1 MDMIDPQY
9 TYLIAN
15 ALSSEKLARE
25 SAEKALSE
33 LAVGNPT
40 KFLINLASELADE
53 GKPTP
58 SRQMAAALMKNF
70 ITINEKSKQIWI
82 NLENNSKD
90 QIKNLILSTL
100 ASQDKYVRK
109 AAGLV
114 IAAICKVDLPLTEKW
129 PSLVSSLCS
138 NSYNEN
144 LNIRLAA
151 IESLGYMCEELNNKA
166 IDAFSVDSILT
177 ALIKNITEKQVID
190 DILFT
195 ALNAFLHCLP
205 LAEKNFSKPNELEII
220 MNALFEVCSNS
231 MSKDFILEKVS
242 QILID
247 ICEIYYDYIG
257 NFIVKISEYAIWVVS
272 GFFVLK
278 FLNNNKIFF
287 LQISHYKITI
297 KNIKLIAVLFRD
309 AFIF

>member
-1 MDMIDPQY
+1 MIDPQY
-9 TYLIAN
+9 SQLIIS
-15 ALSSEKLARE
+15 ALSSEKNVRE

-33 LAVGNPT
+33 LAVDNPP
-40 KFLINLASELADE
+40 KFLFSLASELADE
-53 GKPTP
+53 GKSTH

-70 ITINEKSKQIWI
+70 ITINEKTKQIWM

-100 ASQDKYVRK
+100 ASQDKSVRK

-129 PSLVSSLCS
+129 PNLISSLCS

-144 LNIRLAA
+144 LNIRHAA
-151 IESLGYMCEELNNKA
+151 IESLGYMCEELNNKS
-166 IDAFSVDSILT
+166 IDAVSVDSILT
-177 ALIKNITEKQVID
+177 ALIKNITEKQVND

-220 MNALFEVCSNS
+220 MNALFDVCGNN

-257 NFIVKISEYAIWVVS
+257 NFILKIGEYAFWVVS
-272 GFFVLK
+272 EIFNFNFQIFKFFFCFLHKLK
-278 FLNNNKIFF
+278 L
-287 LQISHYKITI
+287 
-297 KNIKLIAVLFRD
+297 
-309 AFIF
+309 